1 MEKLKFKSKFKKEI
15 NDMIL
20 YEKAMNFKYSNKLN
34 LYDLDNYFFTINKK
48 IKNITKE
55 EFNNYIYHFKKSTI
69 NVHKRY
75 LIILKFCKFL
85 IRFGCTN
92 VFYEE
97 VIFDN
102 NSLFQPHIYNKDEI
116 AKILSIIDK
125 KQYGNKKFCYE
136 YPVLFRLLYSTGL
149 RISEALNI
157 KFHDIDLNDN
167 SINIMLSK
175 ENISRKIYFSN
186 SMKKVILKY
195 FKVIN
200 FENNQYLFSTTK
212 QNALIVFKN
221 VVKELDIK
229 TNSIRLH
236 DLRYSFSVTAFD
248 KMIKQNIEPEEA
260 LLYLEKFMGHSNI
273 SSTEYYLHMTDNM
286 KKEIIDTMKKQQPN
300 LYPRIKDGIDYE

>member
-20 YEKAMNFKYSNKLN
+20 YEKAMNFKYSDKLY

-48 IKNITKE
+48 VKNITKE
-55 EFNNYIYHFKKSTI
+55 EFNNYIYNFKKSTI

-85 IRFGCTN
+85 IRFGYTN

-97 VIFDN
+97 IVFDN
-102 NSLFQPHIYNKDEI
+102 TSLFKPYIYSEDEI
-116 AKILSIIDK
+116 AKILSIVDK
-125 KQYGNKKFCYE
+125 KQYGNKNFRYE

-157 KFHDIDLNDN
+157 KFNDIDLNDN
-167 SINIMLSK
+167 SINIILSK

-186 SMKKVILKY
+186 SMKKIMIRY
-195 FKVIN
+195 FKIMKL
-200 FENNQYLFSTTK
+200 ENTQYIFTTSK
-212 QNALIVFKN
+212 QNTLIVFKN
-221 VVKELDIK
+221 VIKELGIK
-229 TNSIRLH
+229 TDFIRLH
-236 DLRYSFSVTAFD
+236 DLRHSFSVTAFD
-248 KMIKQNIEPEEA
+248 KMINQNIEPEEA

-286 KKEIIDTMKKQQPN
+286 KQEIIDTMKKQQPN
-300 LYPRIKDGIDYE
+300 LYPKIKNGIDYE